1 MKVMVDM
8 VGYEKAYGEISE
20 QSRRLD
26 YSHDW
31 EEWEI
36 TPEQLKEF
44 IDKGIDIKFI
54 FKYHERT

>member
-8 VGYEKAYGEISE
+8 VGYEKAYGEIRE

-26 YSHDW
+26 YSRDW
-31 EEWEI
+31 EEWEV

-44 IDKGIDIKFI
+44 IDKGIDIK
-54 FKYHERT
+54 TL

>member
-8 VGYEKAYGEISE
+8 VGYEKAYGEIHE
-20 QSRRLD
+20 QNRRLD

-31 EEWEI
+31 EEMEI

-44 IDKGIDIKFI
+44 IDKGIDIK
-54 FKYHERT
+54 TL

>member
-1 MKVMVDM
+1 MKVLVDM
-8 VGYEKAYGEISE
+8 VGYEKAYGIEIRE

-44 IDKGIDIKFI
+44 IDKGIDIK
-54 FKYHERT
+54 TL

>member
-8 VGYEKAYGEISE
+8 VGYEKAYGEIRE

-31 EEWEI
+31 EVWEI
-36 TPEQLKEF
+36 NPEQLKKL
-44 IDKGIDIKFI
+44 IDKGIDIKI
-54 FKYHERT
+54 L